1 LAPGITAFEGLG
13 LCEDKGV
20 KQIALSVDRLSKK
33 YCISESRKRTTL
45 REELAHTA
53 RSFGRRLIDGPNL
66 RIEETGPTLWA
77 LRDVSFEVQ
86 KGEVLGIIGRN
97 GSGKSTLLKIL
108 SRITEPTAGKAIIY
122 GRIRSLLEAGTG
134 FHPELTGR
142 DNVYLN
148 GAILGMTRSEINR
161 KFDQIVTFA
170 EVENFLSTPVKH
182 YSSGMYVR
190 LAFAVAAHM
199 NPEILLVDEVLAV
212 GDASFQ
218 QKCIQKMNEVA
229 EEGRTV
235 LFVSHNLS
243 IVNRICSRILLLDNG
258 QVESDGPAAAVIHRY
273 FRSFTELTSLW
284 SNPLPVSNEKPVV
297 LLRARILKPCG
308 KPAATIGFCEG
319 LHLEITYQLQ
329 SRYSDWRLMFRVI
342 DQTGQ
347 AVFTSWDDDSTPRRD
362 HIATGIYTVRCIVP
376 GSLLKPGIYGVTLA
390 TATYTCSIDLHE
402 SIMAFEISAEDYPLN
417 IGRVGVISPV
427 LTWQLRNGD

>member
-1 LAPGITAFEGLG
+1 LAPGITAFEDLG
-13 LCEDKGV
+13 LYEDKGV
-20 KQIALSVDRLSKK
+20 MQIALRVERLSKK
-33 YCISESRKRTTL
+33 YCISESPKRTTL
-45 REELAHTA
+45 REELADTA
-53 RSFGRRLIDGPNL
+53 RSLRRRFTDGPNL
-66 RIEETGPTLWA
+66 RIDETGPTLWA

-86 KGEVLGIIGRN
+86 QGEVLGIIGRN

-108 SRITEPTAGKAIIY
+108 SRITEPTDGKAIIY

-148 GAILGMTRSEINR
+148 GAILGMTRSEIDR
-161 KFDQIVTFA
+161 KFDQIVAFA

-229 EEGRTV
+229 QEGRTV

-243 IVNRICSRILLLDNG
+243 IVNRLCNRVVLLDSG
-258 QVESDGPAAAVIHRY
+258 QVVSDGPAAAVIHQY
-273 FRSFTELTSLW
+273 FRSFTPLTASW
-284 SNPLPVSNEKPVV
+284 SNPLPVSNEKPVA
-297 LLRARILKPCG
+297 LLRATILKPCG
-308 KPAATIGFCEG
+308 TPAATIGFCEG
-319 LHLEITYQLQ
+319 LHMEITYQLQ
-329 SRYSDWRLMFRVI
+329 SQYIDWWLLFRVI

-347 AVFTSWDDDSTPRRD
+347 AVFTSWDKDSTPRRD
-362 HIATGIYTVRCIVP
+362 HTAPGIYTVRCIVP

-390 TATYTCSIDLHE
+390 AATYTCSIDLHE
-402 SIMAFEISAEDYPLN
+402 NILAFEISAEDYPLN
-417 IGRVGVISPV
+417 IGRLGVISPI
-427 LTWQLRNGD
+427 LTWQSLKGD